1 MDLFPFGSAA
11 GSHCLVGLSELLGGL
26 RLTLGPLF
34 STQNTQA
41 SPAGLPT
48 ASSVWHVVGIWP
60 PFPHPPWFVHLCS
73 TTPPLAPSRDGV
85 CASLVVRWLR
95 IYLSMQGTWLPSLVQ
110 EDPICCRA
118 TKPVSHQL
126 LSLCSRAMLC
136 SKRSHCHEK
145 PAHRNEE
152 YPCSLQLE
160 KACVQQQRPSTA
172 RSKINKA

>member
-1 MDLFPFGSAA
+1 MATVSPSPLVCAPLQHDSATGSIK
-11 GSHCLVGLSELLGGL
+11 
-26 RLTLGPLF
+26 R
-34 STQNTQA
+34 
-41 SPAGLPT
+41 
-48 ASSVWHVVGIWP
+48 WI
-60 PFPHPPWFVHLCS
+60 
-73 TTPPLAPSRDGV
+73 

-160 KACVQQQRPSTA
+160 KACVQQQRPSIA
-172 RSKINKA
+172 RSKINKASRIRWHLPFLPLSLHKPAPFSSLRL

>member
-1 MDLFPFGSAA
+1 MGRTGRAA
-11 GSHCLVGLSELLGGL
+11 TGTMEGQHGPLSSWECSGEPLPVGLSEPLGGL

-73 TTPPLAPSRDGV
+73 MTPPLAPSRDGV

-126 LSLCSRAMLC
+126 LSLCSGGHALQQ
-136 SKRSHCHEK
+136 EK
-145 PAHRNEE
+145 PL
-152 YPCSLQLE
+152 P
-160 KACVQQQRPSTA
+160 
-172 RSKINKA
+172 